1 VKKLL
6 FLNACVNRGTS
17 RTLRLGKEL
26 ISLLKK
32 SDGFYVSELVLE
44 EENIPALTSETLNK
58 RLELSKAEGFSN
70 EIFRYA
76 KQFKEVDC
84 VVIAAPHWDEGF
96 PAILKTYFEA
106 ISVMGITFEFLESG
120 AVGLCKAK
128 ELYYVTT
135 RGGYTTD
142 EKDLGFSTVAALSK
156 AYGIK
161 ETKCISVN
169 GLDFLGNDVES
180 VLMKAI
186 EDLPNKI

>member
-1 VKKLL
+1 MKKLL

-32 SDGFYVSELVLE
+32 SDGFDVSELVLE
-44 EENIPALTSETLNK
+44 EENIPPLTSETLNK
-58 RLELSKAEGFSN
+58 RLELSKAEDFSN

-76 KQFKEVDC
+76 KQFKEMDC

-120 AVGLCKAK
+120 AVGFCKAK
-128 ELYYVTT
+128 KLYYVTT
-135 RGGYTTD
+135 RGGYTAD

-156 AYGIK
+156 VYGIK
-161 ETKCISVN
+161 EAKCVSVN
-169 GLDFLGNDVES
+169 GLDFLGNDVEN
-180 VLMKAI
+180 VMQKAI
-186 EDLPNKI
+186 EDLPNKV